1 MASLRQRITVSTAKA
16 GTGLN
21 SPICISSSSQ
31 ESSGTDSTT
40 PSSHLQDSQDPD
52 EDYEPAL
59 GTQTIGSEGAAIQE
73 ELEDILNAPGAVD
86 TDMLQHEHDKIGTNP
101 PNPKVTT
108 NNPTHEVEEEDLT
121 EYEDHAPPHVMRKL
135 VADTE
140 KHGLK
145 KGFKGD
151 FDIKIHPLAGRN
163 KIVEIVWEDIEDFR
177 LAKRINFKIYW
188 KSIPITTSN
197 WGPALDCRARAIK
210 VHLPPGQKPED
221 YLNAFVQSCQDNITI
236 THAWVVGTG
245 PKDASK
251 ATKYGG
257 ILVAV
262 VRLAGTGHLTLEE
275 LHSSLPAWT
284 LFAGRSY
291 ENHFAGAIQRCRHCR
306 HKSLTIHS
314 SEECPVQYCTAC
326 RKRHLP
332 DECDKWGYRGTA
344 PQGKTSSTSSDDQ
357 PRAQPK
363 AYPTIHNRESHKDD
377 RTQAPP
383 APPSAHDQAGPSRL
397 REDTTVATL
406 PKTPPRG
413 SYGAIIANLNAK
425 AMDPPKTSG
434 KGKGKATQSSA
445 SVTQPSIVAFFSPKR
460 KPVVDPSG
468 SPPPRKM
475 ARQDPE

>member
-121 EYEDHAPPHVMRKL
+121 DATAGSNTATYTIILRNFNPEDPTHQCRL
-135 VADTE
+135 IADTE

-177 LAKRINFKIYW
+177 LAKRIDFKIYW

-275 LHSSLPAWT
+275 LHSSLPA
-284 LFAGRSY
+284 
-291 ENHFAGAIQRCRHCR
+291 
-306 HKSLTIHS
+306 
-314 SEECPVQYCTAC
+314 
-326 RKRHLP
+326 
-332 DECDKWGYRGTA
+332 
-344 PQGKTSSTSSDDQ
+344 
-357 PRAQPK
+357 
-363 AYPTIHNRESHKDD
+363 
-377 RTQAPP
+377 
-383 APPSAHDQAGPSRL
+383 
-397 REDTTVATL
+397 
-406 PKTPPRG
+406 
-413 SYGAIIANLNAK
+413 
-425 AMDPPKTSG
+425 
-434 KGKGKATQSSA
+434 
-445 SVTQPSIVAFFSPKR
+445 
-460 KPVVDPSG
+460 
-468 SPPPRKM
+468 
-475 ARQDPE
+475 

>member
-86 TDMLQHEHDKIGTNP
+86 TDMLQHEHDKTTPPTSATAGSNTATYTIILRNFNP
-101 PNPKVTT
+101 ED
-108 NNPTHEVEEEDLT
+108 PTHQC
-121 EYEDHAPPHVMRKL
+121 RL